1 MKKTKEICIFLLA
14 ILLLLSFFH
23 VVRDIINKKNP
34 IKVNITK
41 NEVSKKYLKNFK
53 SIFPPYKT
61 KLIYFNCIISLKI
74 IRNTFFIIKFVLRVE
89 VSIEIVYYKKYTNL

>member
-1 MKKTKEICIFLLA
+1 M
-14 ILLLLSFFH
+14 
-23 VVRDIINKKNP
+23 DKKNP

-74 IRNTFFIIKFVLRVE
+74 IRNIFFIIKSILRVE
-89 VSIEIVYYKKYTNL
+89 VFIKIR